1 MHTNTD
7 MTLYSRSVSG
17 GAEKWTRS
25 VVYDVL
31 WENRKAANVISSGLL
46 DANAVDVF
54 IPLHGR
60 SETIS
65 IKAGDV
71 IAEGIVTKSIT
82 TEYTISDLRKDYAD
96 VVTVKSVD
104 RYDFGS
110 SVMHHLHIG
119 AS

>member
-1 MHTNTD
+1 
-7 MTLYSRSVSG
+7 
-17 GAEKWTRS
+17 
-25 VVYDVL
+25 VVRDVH

-46 DANAVDVF
+46 EADKVNVY
-54 IPLHGR
+54 IPTHGR
-60 SETIS
+60 STEVT

-71 IAEGIVTKSIT
+71 IVEGVVTQEID
-82 TEYTISDLRKDYAD
+82 TEYTISDLKAAYDD

-110 SVMHHLHIG
+110 PVVRHIRIG